1 MAQIW
6 GNPAST
12 SQKKLVDSRRFL
24 RQKNI
29 QGCLVTFKQ
38 ALEAMSAGKILPPDR
53 KKLNAEIK
61 SLVDELQTNEAFKN
75 IFGPVTF
82 SSSANSDVILSFIR
96 QLIEVNTERLK
107 NDLLEKPL
115 PPEAVAGR
123 EETRAAKR
131 EEEAAVESPEEDPQ
145 DTLQKAAEDAI
156 RLVEQGKYREARE
169 ALQKNELLLERVVN
183 QMNEKGIELR
193 KSQNYSGAISEYK
206 RVLNIYPDD
215 EGIYYNI
222 ARAFY
227 EKGDLDLARQN
238 LESALHINPG
248 FNEGKRFLDY
258 LNWLERGGRKTSSVD
273 AWLAGVNEA
282 ARRFFARG
290 ERKM

>member
-131 EEEAAVESPEEDPQ
+131 EEEAAVESREEDPQ

-215 EGIYYNI
+215 EGIYYNV

-238 LESALHINPG
+238 L
-248 FNEGKRFLDY
+248 
-258 LNWLERGGRKTSSVD
+258 
-273 AWLAGVNEA
+273 
-282 ARRFFARG
+282 
-290 ERKM
+290 